1 MIHWGWKA
9 PSNLSTTEVSVVTTE
24 DDFGASSKISS
35 KSLPPLLAGMD
46 RAEAMAFVSRLFDSA
61 QAGAHVWSDLLLI
74 KRFLRQCSPTNSAE
88 TVSGYRR
95 DLRAFMR
102 WRDRNANDLFLRE
115 IDPGLAQNWVDALR
129 AEVEAGNIKPRTFN
143 RRIAAVSSLY
153 RWASEP
159 SRSGVTGCARNP
171 IPPRTMLKAAK
182 TCRGL
187 TEEALAAVLA
197 EIKRSG
203 SQRDYVLVKGSYLLG
218 CRVTEIAQLRWG
230 DIEVLSS
237 GGAQVHLV
245 GKGSKA
251 RTIRVSSETLSLF
264 ESLGR
269 KEEDSFLFPSNR
281 RAGHLSRQA
290 IGTIC
295 RKWGARLGLHLH
307 PHGLRHSHATHA
319 VRRGVDTFCLQHTL
333 GHASSAT
340 TAGYVALNPSD
351 SSSLRLG

>member
-1 MIHWGWKA
+1 
-9 PSNLSTTEVSVVTTE
+9 
-24 DDFGASSKISS
+24 
-35 KSLPPLLAGMD
+35 
-46 RAEAMAFVSRLFDSA
+46 
-61 QAGAHVWSDLLLI
+61 
-74 KRFLRQCSPTNSAE
+74 
-88 TVSGYRR
+88 
-95 DLRAFMR
+95 
-102 WRDRNANDLFLRE
+102 
-115 IDPGLAQNWVDALR
+115 
-129 AEVEAGNIKPRTFN
+129 
-143 RRIAAVSSLY
+143 
-153 RWASEP
+153 
-159 SRSGVTGCARNP
+159 
-171 IPPRTMLKAAK
+171 MLKAAQ

-218 CRVTEIAQLRWG
+218 CRVREIAQLRWG
-230 DIEVLSS
+230 DIEVLSG

-251 RTIRVSSETLSLF
+251 RTIRVSGGTLSLF

-269 KEEDSFLFPSNR
+269 KEEDHYLFPSNR

-307 PHGLRHSHATHA
+307 PHRLRHSHAIHSI
-319 VRRGVDTFCLQHTL
+319 RRGCDVFTLQRTL
-333 GHASSAT
+333 GHASSGT
-340 TAGYVALNPSD
+340 TGHYVASNPDD